1 MSAARWSADS
11 GRAPVGRY
19 GNADRHLRENDAIID
34 LGGGEICD
42 LDTATPERL
51 MHAAAKLRARRVL
64 PVDIDPFVAKPEAAP
79 QHDVSSLNARR
90 VDFHYEADAQQA
102 RSARAMAE
110 IQKAL
115 AEEEAQ
121 TQKAKA
127 DVHSQFKQRAGS
139 LGRLLMR

>member
-1 MSAARWSADS
+1 MSARRSAEGS

-19 GNADRHLRENDAIID
+19 GNADRYLRENDAIID

-42 LDTATPERL
+42 LDVAGPSEL
-51 MHAAAKLRARRVL
+51 MRAAAKLRARRFL
-64 PVDIDPFVAKPEAAP
+64 PVDIDPFIAKPEAAP
-79 QHDVSSLNARR
+79 QRDVSSLNAVRI
-90 VDFHYEADAQQA
+90 DFDYEADAA
-102 RSARAMAE
+102 EMRTKRAMAE

-127 DVHSQFKQRAGS
+127 DVHSQFKQKAGS
-139 LGRLLMR
+139 LGRLLTR